1 MPQHQQFGVLGGGG
15 AGEQHEQAGNPDE
28 DQVEQLQRHGSRSFS
43 SHGSP
48 IGAGHRPTPTSG
60 TPHTHN
66 AVSVSVVVVAALAV
80 STGCG
85 GDGDRTTA
93 CDEIGRQ
100 LKHLADRVVTADW
113 QQQAKAYSETAAA
126 VRRAGEKAGGDVEAA
141 GNNLAT
147 YLETK
152 SRKIVTGQDSDEG
165 VQFTYNLAGV
175 CP

>member
-1 MPQHQQFGVLGGGG
+1 
-15 AGEQHEQAGNPDE
+15 
-28 DQVEQLQRHGSRSFS
+28 
-43 SHGSP
+43 
-48 IGAGHRPTPTSG
+48 
-60 TPHTHN
+60 
-66 AVSVSVVVVAALAV
+66 
-80 STGCG
+80 
-85 GDGDRTTA
+85 
-93 CDEIGRQ
+93 
-100 LKHLADRVVTADW
+100 LADRVVTADW